1 MLFYIYSGVHIVIF
15 LLVIIVI
22 ILFISL
28 IFFWDFVG
36 FTVEQQKMN
45 FTVQENLL
53 SWIWQ

>member
-53 SWIWQ
+53 S